1 MCGIVGVTEGT
12 GECVGETGRGVW
24 VAVGFF
30 GVSVED
36 AVRVGSSVKV
46 REGRFSSTLRVSG
59 GSVAVSGAPSPIV
72 ESGGGSVGIAWQE
85 EASVNSKI
93 NPVESSPFFMEI
105 LFSMCLKS
113 FIHRSSF
120 LQERDV
126 YFPFRQTHTAQ

>member
-1 MCGIVGVTEGT
+1 LRGWVGVGDWVCVGGIVGVTEGT

-72 ESGGGSVGIAWQE
+72 E
-85 EASVNSKI
+85 
-93 NPVESSPFFMEI
+93 
-105 LFSMCLKS
+105 LFSWKS
-113 FIHRSSF
+113 SSAC
-120 LQERDV
+120 V
-126 YFPFRQTHTAQ
+126 